1 MPHNNSLDFY
11 KKIFFNSKFGMAV
24 YDSTGQCIETNNT
37 MAKMVGTTT
46 EQLLGQNFREI
57 ESWKKSGML
66 DSALKALDENKE
78 VCNEVAL
85 ISTFGK
91 DIEAKFHFVPFVSD
105 KKKYLLLIY
114 DDLSELIKSYSA
126 LNESEKKFRQLFE
139 NMAQGVFYQNKDGS
153 LIDINPAALKMFGL
167 TQEQFNGRDSY
178 NPEWKVICED
188 GTVIPPEDH
197 PSMVALRTGKP
208 VIDNLLGVY
217 NPSKK
222 EYIWLIINA
231 LPQFEEDDTQKPS
244 HVLVTM
250 HDLTKRKETEESIQ
264 QEHSLLQSVMKG
276 AKNSHLVYLDRDFNF
291 VRVNEA
297 YATTCGFSPE
307 EMIGKNH
314 FALYPHDEN
323 EAIFTRVRDT
333 GEPFEIHDKPFEFL
347 DQPERGVTYWDWTLI
362 PEKDKTGQVKGL
374 IFSLFETTKRKQA
387 ELALQEVKDELAKRV
402 QERTAELEQKTIGL
416 EESNIALKVLMKQR
430 EKDKK
435 ELEKNILFNVNKLV
449 GPSLEK
455 LKKIT
460 SDNNQ
465 KVYLEVIESNLN
477 EIISP
482 FAPGLSANLSKLT
495 PAEIQIADFIR
506 QGRTTKEI
514 ASLLGLSPS
523 TIAAHRQNIRKKLA
537 LTNKEKNLRTILTTN
552 SQ

>member
-57 ESWKKSGML
+57 ESWKKSDML

-78 VCNEVAL
+78 ICNEVAL

-105 KKKYLLLIY
+105 KKKYLLLVY
-114 DDLSELIKSYSA
+114 DDLSELIKSYGA

-167 TQEQFNGRDSY
+167 TQEQFNSRDSY

-208 VIDNLLGVY
+208 VIDNLLGIY

-250 HDLTKRKETEESIQ
+250 HDLTKRKETEESLQ

-307 EMIGKNH
+307 QMIGKNH

-374 IFSLFETTKRKQA
+374 VLSLFETTKRKQA
-387 ELALQEVKDELAKRV
+387 ELALQEAKDELEKRV
-402 QERTAELEQKTIGL
+402 QERTVELEQKTIGL

-482 FAPGLSANLSKLT
+482 FAPRLSANLSKFT